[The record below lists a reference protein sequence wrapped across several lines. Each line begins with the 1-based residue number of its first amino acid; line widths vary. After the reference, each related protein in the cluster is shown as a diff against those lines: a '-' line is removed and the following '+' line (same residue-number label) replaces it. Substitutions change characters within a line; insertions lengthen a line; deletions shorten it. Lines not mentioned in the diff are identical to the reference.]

1 MHTNVFYFVS
11 LFIVFYSLEV
21 VHNWLARKGI
31 DVKPIP
37 QSLNLYIYRPSPAC
51 TPRCVGLGR
60 GNTNTVIVRWK
71 YSLGCFKNILI
82 LMLNIRPLT
91 MFPTL
96 KFVRPINIFK
106 IHNHLWFLK
115 QTPPFIFFV
124 QLTIKKGKIV
134 IAIPFIKMFN
144 LSIEEQTLSI

>member
-37 QSLNLYIYRPSPAC
+37 QCLNLYIYQPSPAC

-60 GNTNTVIVRWK
+60 GEYEYGDCTVE
-71 YSLGCFKNILI
+71 
-82 LMLNIRPLT
+82 
-91 MFPTL
+91 
-96 KFVRPINIFK
+96 IFSRV
-106 IHNHLWFLK
+106 F
-115 QTPPFIFFV
+115 
-124 QLTIKKGKIV
+124 
-134 IAIPFIKMFN
+134 
-144 LSIEEQTLSI
+144 

>member
-1 MHTNVFYFVS
+1 MFSILYRYSLCFIHWK
-11 LFIVFYSLEV
+11 LFIIGWPGKELM
-21 VHNWLARKGI
+21 
-31 DVKPIP
+31 
-37 QSLNLYIYRPSPAC
+37 LNLFPSVSTCTSTDPARPAPLAVSDW
-51 TPRCVGLGR
+51 VG

-106 IHNHLWFLK
+106 IHNHL
-115 QTPPFIFFV
+115 
-124 QLTIKKGKIV
+124 
-134 IAIPFIKMFN
+134 
-144 LSIEEQTLSI
+144 